1 MSSLPVQLCVLVF
14 DSLQLTQPPALQQ
27 LPGYTWNA
35 PVSSSCQSLMESS
48 TCPAE
53 TTETE
58 TCTPSFAAWWWNF
71 TNILK
76 VIPTSVGIIGPNKTG
91 CSDKPAKLLWYWFVE
106 HWNNWFTVFLKISC
120 YPTLTATEFYVT
132 NCLFFNLTNNL
143 KNSLVHV
150 KWYLLLLKCCF
161 WTFGNFCTIF
171 KSAQELSSGGLWCWA
186 WESCAGIT
194 QDLCTGWAVWRCRAK
209 VSCELGLGSSVS
221 CVHWAGAVLP
231 CWGRCSFLLN
241 QVNERRFCELLPRI
255 MVNYF
260 SRTNL
265 LCPFCCFCGKDA
277 FRANL

>member
-186 WESCAGIT
+186 MRKLCWNNTGPLHRLSCVKVQGKGV
-194 QDLCTGWAVWRCRAK
+194 LWTGPWVERVMCA
-209 VSCELGLGSSVS
+209 LGWCSVTLLGSMLIPAKPGKWKKILWTSS
-221 CVHWAGAVLP
+221 QDNGELFQQNKP
-231 CWGRCSFLLN
+231 TSSFLL
-241 QVNERRFCELLPRI
+241 FLW
-255 MVNYF
+255 
-260 SRTNL
+260 
-265 LCPFCCFCGKDA
+265 
-277 FRANL
+277 